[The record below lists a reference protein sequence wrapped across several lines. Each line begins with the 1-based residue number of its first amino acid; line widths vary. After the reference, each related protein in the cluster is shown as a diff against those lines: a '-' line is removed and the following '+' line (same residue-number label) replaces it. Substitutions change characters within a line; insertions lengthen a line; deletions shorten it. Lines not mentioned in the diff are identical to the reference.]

1 MQVGYAVTG
10 VGYFGA
16 ELARIMARQPGA
28 KVVAVHDPEHA
39 DQVAHELGCDAEA
52 DLASMVSR
60 DDVTALII
68 ASPNDVHAE
77 AALLAAE
84 HGVHI
89 FCEKPIALSYAD
101 CDQMVAAAE
110 QAGVAFM
117 AGHVM
122 NFFTGVRRAKRLI
135 DDGVIGEVLYAHSA
149 RNGWEPRQEKVSWKK
164 QRRHSGGH
172 LFHHIHELDCIQFVM
187 GPAQRVA
194 MMGGN
199 VAHSGEGYGDEED
212 LLVVNLDFGGDRFG
226 LCEYGSAFRWP
237 EHYVL
242 FQGTEGAI
250 KLDMA
255 ESTMTLSL
263 PDGEQRFGLHATP
276 AEDEDRAASYRGR
289 ARDGAIRYGHPGE
302 QPPLWLLSI
311 MDEELQLF
319 NALMHGESVP
329 AEFAALVDGSAARAS
344 IATADAAM
352 VSLQQRRWVEVA
364 Q

>member
-16 ELARIMARQPGA
+16 ELARILARQPGA
-28 KVVAVHDPEHA
+28 KIVAVHDPQHA
-39 DQVAHELGCDAEA
+39 EQVARELGCDAEA
-52 DLASMVSR
+52 DLATMVSR

-77 AALLAAE
+77 AALLAAQ

-110 QAGVAFM
+110 QAGVTFM

-122 NFFTGVRRAKRLI
+122 NFFSGVRRTKRLI

-149 RNGWEPRQEKVSWKK
+149 RNGWEAKQENVSWKK

-172 LFHHIHELDCIQFVM
+172 LFHHIHELDCIQFIM
-187 GPAQRVA
+187 GPAQR
-194 MMGGN
+194 
-199 VAHSGEGYGDEED
+199 
-212 LLVVNLDFGGDRFG
+212 NLDFGGDRFG

-242 FQGTEGAI
+242 FQGTKGAI
-250 KLDMA
+250 KLDMEKSA
-255 ESTMTLSL
+255 MTLLL
-263 PDGEQRFGLHATP
+263 PDGEQRFGLHANPT
-276 AEDEDRAASYRGR
+276 EDEDRAASYHGR

-311 MDEELQLF
+311 MAEELQLF
-319 NALMHGESVP
+319 NALLHGEPVP
-329 AEFAALVDGSAARAS
+329 TEFAALVDGSAARAS

-352 VSLQQRRWVEVA
+352 ASLQQRRWVEVV
-364 Q
+364 QPH